1 MGILIGGRAAV
12 PADRPHANDQDADD
26 RRRPL
31 HDRQELLRQ
40 DREVR
45 PPHGHL
51 GRREPR

>member
-1 MGILIGGRAAV
+1 MGILISCRAEV
-12 PADRPHANDQDADD
+12 EADRPDADDQDADD

-45 PPHGHL
+45 LAHGHL